1 MAAVK
6 FPLVTSFCGGL
17 VIFAGCAFL
26 GHRGAEI
33 ITYRWHRPMSFE
45 SLKNKNHEQLREDLL
60 TLQAVS
66 FSQFTNDTP
75 ADLQRAAD
83 YLGTM
88 RSGKRPEIAAVVD
101 TQIAT
106 YDVEM
111 ARLEQAAGNATL
123 ADRHWKRAQDILV
136 SLGWQDV
143 SRETL
148 ARLTH
153 AQLLWKTTK

>member
-6 FPLVTSFCGGL
+6 WPLLTGFCGGL
-17 VIFAGCAFL
+17 VIFAGCAYF
-26 GHRGAEI
+26 GYRGAE
-33 ITYRWHRPMSFE
+33 TVAYRWHRPMSFK
-45 SLKNKNHEQLREDLL
+45 SLENKNHEQLREDLL

-66 FSQFTNDTP
+66 FSQFTDDTP
-75 ADLQRAAD
+75 PDLQKAMD

-88 RSGKRPEIAAVVD
+88 RGGEHSEMAAVVD
-101 TQIAT
+101 AQIAT

-111 ARLEQAAGNATL
+111 ARLEQAAGNTTL
-123 ADRHWKRAQDILV
+123 ADRHWRKAQDILV

-143 SRETL
+143 SRGTL

-153 AQLLWKTTK
+153 AQLLWKATK

>member
-1 MAAVK
+1 MK

-17 VIFAGCAFL
+17 VIFVACAYL
-26 GHRGAEI
+26 GDRGAET
-33 ITYRWHRPMSFE
+33 ITYRWHKPMSFE
-45 SLKNKNHEQLREDLL
+45 SLKNQNHEQLREDLL

-66 FSQFTNDTP
+66 FSQFTSGAP
-75 ADLQRAAD
+75 SDLQRAAD
-83 YLGTM
+83 YLATM
-88 RSGKRPEIAAVVD
+88 RGGRQPEIAAIVD
-101 TQIAT
+101 IQVAT
-106 YDVEM
+106 FDVEM

-123 ADRHWKRAQDILV
+123 ADRHWKKAQDILV

-153 AQLLWKTTK
+153 AQLLWKAPK

>member
-6 FPLVTSFCGGL
+6 WPLLTGFCGGL
-17 VIFAGCAFL
+17 VIYAGCAYF
-26 GHRGAEI
+26 GYRGAE
-33 ITYRWHRPMSFE
+33 TVAYRWHRPMSFW
-45 SLKNKNHEQLREDLL
+45 SLENKNNEQLREDLL
-60 TLQAVS
+60 KLQAVS
-66 FSQFTNDTP
+66 FSHFTNDTP
-75 ADLQRAAD
+75 SDLQKATD
-83 YLGTM
+83 YLGTV
-88 RSGKRPEIAAVVD
+88 RGGEQSEIAAVVD
-101 TQIAT
+101 AQIAT

-111 ARLEQAAGNATL
+111 ARLEQAAGNAIS

-153 AQLLWKTTK
+153 AQLLSKATK